1 MNPPAQGLSVQAHKE
16 RQFFA
21 TSRQTMQEST
31 QSFLWQRKELKE
43 HGIKMGISRISAVHS
58 SIREMGS
65 ER

>member
-31 QSFLWQRKELKE
+31 QFFCQRKELKE